1 MEDPEAQREGLN
13 QPGSF
18 AHALSWALPVIVA
31 AAALFVLLG
40 GDLQLAGQTAPIL
53 MFLLAILLWTRWKR

>member
-1 MEDPEAQREGLN
+1 MDDPKAQREGLN

-18 AHALSWALPVIVA
+18 AHALSWAFPVTVVA
-31 AAALFVLLG
+31 TALFVLLG

-53 MFLLAILLWTRWKR
+53 MFLFAILLWTRWKR